1 MSKPLEGKVALITGG
16 SRGIGA
22 ASARALAAD
31 GANVAI
37 SYTNSVEKAEA
48 VVAEL
53 QGLGVEAVAFQAD
66 QADPAQ
72 VDSLVAAVVARFGQ
86 IDILVN
92 NAGVFFGGQI
102 DAPDRDPSAVQHLLD
117 VNIRGVA
124 NTVSATARVMGNDGR
139 IITIGSSAG
148 DHTGFAG
155 LADYSASKAAVAG
168 YTRGWAY
175 DLGTRG
181 ITVNVIQPGPT
192 MTDMLAGGGDFVE
205 GVKSRLALGRVGKPE
220 EIGAAVAFLAS
231 PAASFI
237 TGASIDV
244 DGGLQA

>member
-1 MSKPLEGKVALITGG
+1 VSKPLAGKVALVTGG

-22 ASARALAAD
+22 ASANALAAD
-31 GANVAI
+31 GAKVAI
-37 SYTNSVEKAEA
+37 SYTNSAEKAEA

-53 QGLGVEAVAFQAD
+53 QGLGVEAAAFQAD

-72 VDSLVAAVVARFGQ
+72 VDALVAAVVDRFGR

-92 NAGVFFGGQI
+92 NAGIFFGGPI
-102 DAPDRDPSAVQHLLD
+102 DAPDRNPSEVQHLLD
-117 VNIRGVA
+117 VNVRGVA

-139 IITIGSSAG
+139 IITVGSSAG
-148 DHTGFAG
+148 DYTGFAG

-168 YTRGWAY
+168 YTRGWAH
-175 DLGTRG
+175 DLGSRG

-192 MTDMLAGGGDFVE
+192 MTDMLSGGGDFVE
-205 GVKSRLALGRVGKPE
+205 VIKSRLALGRVGRPE

-231 PAASFI
+231 PSASFI

-244 DGGLQA
+244 DGGLSA